1 MVVFFI
7 LFLFMIVGFALYL
20 LMRSMFARQQDLDD
34 MDEGET
40 REKITPIR
48 SYLAEQAEAEKK
60 LSETRM
66 EISSTLLPLLEDPS
80 IKAAGWGF
88 WIVGHDPSPWVEEFC
103 EQHYGQKIVISQG
116 FVTKDGVP
124 EIFAVALEDKTSAV
138 FFLMQG
144 ALARHI
150 ERSFADRGYLY
161 DEYSSETDHYR
172 VARFTSGLAAS
183 VVIAE
188 FIEDAEGREANSA
201 AE

>member
-7 LFLFMIVGFALYL
+7 LFLFLIVGFALYL
-20 LMRSMFARQQDLDD
+20 LMRSMFARQQDLDE
-34 MDEGET
+34 MDESES
-40 REKITPIR
+40 RQKITPIR
-48 SYLAEQAEAEKK
+48 SYLAEREAAEKK

-66 EISSTLLPLLEDPS
+66 EISSTLLPLLEDPT
-80 IKAAGWGF
+80 IKASGWGF

-138 FFLMQG
+138 FFLMKG
-144 ALARHI
+144 TLARHI
-150 ERSFADRGYLY
+150 ANTFEEREYLY
-161 DEYSSETDHYR
+161 DEYSSDTDHYR

-188 FIEDAEGREANSA
+188 FIEDVERREAESA
-201 AE
+201 A